1 MHAHTHTHI
10 GSFVL
15 AVFTTTTTAAAKA
28 FFGPAP
34 VTQIHSEIT
43 TRLVA
48 SPPLLSS
55 RHATS
60 RVELSSKSVAAVRS
74 AQVSSEREGERRM
87 QFRRLNFELA
97 MLPIVIAHFNS
108 ISQKKLV
115 SIFPINR

>member
-15 AVFTTTTTAAAKA
+15 AVFTTTTTAAKA

-48 SPPLLSS
+48 SPPLSS
-55 RHATS
+55 HLAMS
-60 RVELSSKSVAAVRS
+60 RVELSSKSAAAVRS

-108 ISQKKLV
+108 ISQKKTCFDI
-115 SIFPINR
+115 SD